1 MFNFKAFS
9 KTAKDLGGV
18 SVSIIGAFNVLAAM
32 ECILT
37 GKSSLYNSGFMTT
50 LIKSAAITTVASAT
64 MSGILA
70 DKEKEP
76 KQVAYEKSMQLS
88 YHLQDCGYLDADKR
102 AGIIEIANEFFLD
115 ILNFDDE
122 STDPSLTYLNKSL
135 DLIKANNLEAF
146 ESLTKKVDKFIKKTS
161 AK

>member
-9 KTAKDLGGV
+9 KTAKDFGGV
-18 SVSIIGAFNVLAAM
+18 GVSIIGAFNVLAAM
-32 ECILT
+32 ECIFT
-37 GKSSLYNSGFMTT
+37 GRSSLYNSGFMTT
-50 LIKSAAITTVASAT
+50 LIKTAAVTTVSVAT
-64 MSGILA
+64 VSGLMTPK
-70 DKEKEP
+70 DKEP
-76 KQVAYEKSMQLS
+76 KHVAYEKSMQLS